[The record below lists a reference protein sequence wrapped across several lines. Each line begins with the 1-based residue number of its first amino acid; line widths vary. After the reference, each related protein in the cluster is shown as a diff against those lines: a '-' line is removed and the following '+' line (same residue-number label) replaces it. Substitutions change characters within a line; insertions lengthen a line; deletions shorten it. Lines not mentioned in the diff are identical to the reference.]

1 MKLIIS
7 RLTLELFKLIRS
19 VYEKEVF
26 YYVLG
31 ATIILG
37 RYLQEHQK
45 SSLYEAENFYFTS
58 DLLKEES
65 SVSFWKDGVNKLKI
79 NFSNSADKLRYTKS
93 DINAVVRLSEF
104 IDNREFVKKREINLT
119 LEGNKITNKE
129 IVFDNL
135 EKGAYKIEAITSS
148 PYVKKLEG
156 IFSIDSNNNNIKHL
170 VNDRA
175 DSTVLMLKISTIDY
189 EGNIK
194 IKFPDGLYPDNNEDA
209 FKDVDIDN
217 SKEVIVKFKHH
228 SSYTYK
234 FYKKDPKKIFKEDD
248 FEVGGV

>member
-1 MKLIIS
+1 MKKKFFIMLVIII
-7 RLTLELFKLIRS
+7 LVVI
-19 VYEKEVF
+19 
-26 YYVLG
+26 LG

-65 SVSFWKDGVNKLKI
+65 AVSFWKDGVNKLKI

-104 IDNREFVKKREINLT
+104 IDNRKFVKKREINLI

-135 EKGAYKIEAITSS
+135 EKGIYKIEAITSS

-156 IFSIDSNNNNIKHL
+156 MFAIDSNNNTIKHL

-194 IKFPDGLYPDNNEDA
+194 IKIPDGLYPDNNEDA

>member
-1 MKLIIS
+1 MKKKFFIMLVIII
-7 RLTLELFKLIRS
+7 LVVI
-19 VYEKEVF
+19 
-26 YYVLG
+26 LG

-65 SVSFWKDGVNKLKI
+65 DVSFWKDGVTKLKI

-104 IDNREFVKKREINLT
+104 IDNREFVKKREINLI
-119 LEGNKITNKE
+119 LEGNKITN
-129 IVFDNL
+129 
-135 EKGAYKIEAITSS
+135 
-148 PYVKKLEG
+148 
-156 IFSIDSNNNNIKHL
+156 KHL

>member
-1 MKLIIS
+1 M
-7 RLTLELFKLIRS
+7 
-19 VYEKEVF
+19 
-26 YYVLG
+26 
-31 ATIILG
+31 
-37 RYLQEHQK
+37 
-45 SSLYEAENFYFTS
+45 
-58 DLLKEES
+58 
-65 SVSFWKDGVNKLKI
+65 
-79 NFSNSADKLRYTKS
+79 
-93 DINAVVRLSEF
+93 
-104 IDNREFVKKREINLT
+104 
-119 LEGNKITNKE
+119 
-129 IVFDNL
+129 
-135 EKGAYKIEAITSS
+135 EKGIYKIEAITSS

-156 IFSIDSNNNNIKHL
+156 MFAIDSNNNTIKHL

>member
-1 MKLIIS
+1 MKKKFFIMLVIII
-7 RLTLELFKLIRS
+7 LVVI
-19 VYEKEVF
+19 
-26 YYVLG
+26 LG

-65 SVSFWKDGVNKLKI
+65 AVSFWKDGVNKLKI

-104 IDNREFVKKREINLT
+104 IDNRKFVKKREINLI

-135 EKGAYKIEAITSS
+135 EKGIYKIEAITSS

-156 IFSIDSNNNNIKHL
+156 MFAIDSNNNTIKHL

>member
-1 MKLIIS
+1 MKKKFFII
-7 RLTLELFKLIRS
+7 LVIIILVVI
-19 VYEKEVF
+19 
-26 YYVLG
+26 LG

-65 SVSFWKDGVNKLKI
+65 AVSFWKDGVNKLKI

-104 IDNREFVKKREINLT
+104 IDNRKFVKKREINLT

-156 IFSIDSNNNNIKHL
+156 MFAIDSNNNTIKHL

>member
-1 MKLIIS
+1 MKKKFFIMLVIII
-7 RLTLELFKLIRS
+7 LVVI
-19 VYEKEVF
+19 
-26 YYVLG
+26 LG

-65 SVSFWKDGVNKLKI
+65 EVSFWKDGVNKLKI

-119 LEGNKITNKE
+119 LEGDKITNKE
-129 IVFDNL
+129 IVLDNL
-135 EKGAYKIEAITSS
+135 EKGVYKIEAITSS

-156 IFSIDSNNNNIKHL
+156 IFSIDSNNNTIKHL

-234 FYKKDPKKIFKEDD
+234 FYKKDPKKIFKADD

>member
-1 MKLIIS
+1 MKKKFFIMLVIII
-7 RLTLELFKLIRS
+7 LVVI
-19 VYEKEVF
+19 
-26 YYVLG
+26 LG

-65 SVSFWKDGVNKLKI
+65 AVSFWKDGVTKLKI

-104 IDNREFVKKREINLT
+104 IDNREFVKKREINLI

-135 EKGAYKIEAITSS
+135 EKGIYKIEAITSS

-156 IFSIDSNNNNIKHL
+156 MFAIDSNNNTIKHL

>member
-1 MKLIIS
+1 MKKKFFIMLVIII
-7 RLTLELFKLIRS
+7 LVVI
-19 VYEKEVF
+19 
-26 YYVLG
+26 LG

-65 SVSFWKDGVNKLKI
+65 DVSFWKDGVNKLKI

-104 IDNREFVKKREINLT
+104 IDNREFVKKREINLI

-135 EKGAYKIEAITSS
+135 EKGIYKIEAITSS

-156 IFSIDSNNNNIKHL
+156 MFAIDSNNNTIKHL

-189 EGNIK
+189 EGNLK

-209 FKDVDIDN
+209 FKYVDIDN

-248 FEVGGV
+248 FEVGGVWWRVDLSG

>member
-1 MKLIIS
+1 MKKKFSIMFVIII
-7 RLTLELFKLIRS
+7 L
-19 VYEKEVF
+19 VV
-26 YYVLG
+26 VLG

-65 SVSFWKDGVNKLKI
+65 EVSFWKDGVTKLKI

-156 IFSIDSNNNNIKHL
+156 IFSIDSNNNTIKHL
-170 VNDRA
+170 VNDMA

>member
-1 MKLIIS
+1 MKKKFFIMLVIII
-7 RLTLELFKLIRS
+7 LVVI
-19 VYEKEVF
+19 
-26 YYVLG
+26 LG

-65 SVSFWKDGVNKLKI
+65 DVSFWKDGVNKLKI

-104 IDNREFVKKREINLT
+104 IDNREFVKKREINLI

-135 EKGAYKIEAITSS
+135 EKGIYKIEAITSS

-156 IFSIDSNNNNIKHL
+156 MFAIDSNNNTIKHL

-248 FEVGGV
+248 FEVGGVWWRVDLSG

>member
-1 MKLIIS
+1 MKKKFFIMLVIII
-7 RLTLELFKLIRS
+7 LVVI
-19 VYEKEVF
+19 
-26 YYVLG
+26 LG

>member
-1 MKLIIS
+1 MLVIII
-7 RLTLELFKLIRS
+7 LVVI
-19 VYEKEVF
+19 
-26 YYVLG
+26 LG

-65 SVSFWKDGVNKLKI
+65 DVSFWKDGVNKLKI

-135 EKGAYKIEAITSS
+135 EKGNYKIEAITSS

-156 IFSIDSNNNNIKHL
+156 IFSIDSNNNTIKHL

-175 DSTVLMLKISTIDY
+175 DSTVLMLKSVFFEING
-189 EGNIK
+189 E
-194 IKFPDGLYPDNNEDA
+194 KFSYSVAQKPNASEIFA

>member
-1 MKLIIS
+1 MKKKFFIMLVIII
-7 RLTLELFKLIRS
+7 LVVI
-19 VYEKEVF
+19 
-26 YYVLG
+26 LG

-65 SVSFWKDGVNKLKI
+65 AVSFWKDGVNKLKI

-104 IDNREFVKKREINLT
+104 IDNREFVKKREINLI

-135 EKGAYKIEAITSS
+135 EKGIYKIEAITSS

-156 IFSIDSNNNNIKHL
+156 MFAIDSNNNTIKHL

>member
-1 MKLIIS
+1 MKKKFFIMLVIII
-7 RLTLELFKLIRS
+7 LVVI
-19 VYEKEVF
+19 
-26 YYVLG
+26 LG

-148 PYVKKLEG
+148 PYFKKLEG

>member
-1 MKLIIS
+1 MKKKFFIMLVIII
-7 RLTLELFKLIRS
+7 LVVI
-19 VYEKEVF
+19 
-26 YYVLG
+26 LG

-65 SVSFWKDGVNKLKI
+65 DVSFWKDGVTKLKI

-135 EKGAYKIEAITSS
+135 EKGIYKIEAITSS

-156 IFSIDSNNNNIKHL
+156 MFAIDSNNNTIKHL

-234 FYKKDPKKIFKEDD
+234 FYKKNPKKIFKEDD
-248 FEVGGV
+248 FEVGGA

>member
-1 MKLIIS
+1 MKKKFLIMFVIII
-7 RLTLELFKLIRS
+7 L
-19 VYEKEVF
+19 VV
-26 YYVLG
+26 VLG

-65 SVSFWKDGVNKLKI
+65 EILFWKDGVTELKI

-104 IDNREFVKKREINLT
+104 IDDREFVKKREINLT

-135 EKGAYKIEAITSS
+135 EKGVYKIEAITSS

-156 IFSIDSNNNNIKHL
+156 IFSITTNINTIKHF
-170 VNDRA
+170 VTDKV
-175 DSTVLMLKISTIDY
+175 DSTVLSLKIRTTDY
-189 EGNIK
+189 EGNVK
-194 IKFPDGLYPDNNEDA
+194 IKFPDGVYPDNNEDA

-217 SKEVIVKFKHH
+217 SKEVILKFKHH

-234 FYKKDPKKIFKEDD
+234 FYKKDPKKIFKDSD

>member
-1 MKLIIS
+1 MFVIII
-7 RLTLELFKLIRS
+7 L
-19 VYEKEVF
+19 VV
-26 YYVLG
+26 VLG
-31 ATIILG
+31 VTIILG

-65 SVSFWKDGVNKLKI
+65 AVSFWKDGVNKLKI

-119 LEGNKITNKE
+119 LEGDKITNKE

-135 EKGAYKIEAITSS
+135 EKGLYKIEAITSS

-156 IFSIDSNNNNIKHL
+156 IFSIDSNNNTIQHL

>member
-1 MKLIIS
+1 MLFIII
-7 RLTLELFKLIRS
+7 LVVI
-19 VYEKEVF
+19 
-26 YYVLG
+26 LG

-65 SVSFWKDGVNKLKI
+65 EVSFWKDGVNKLKI

-119 LEGNKITNKE
+119 LEGNKITNKD

-135 EKGAYKIEAITSS
+135 EKGIYKIEAITAS

-156 IFSIDSNNNNIKHL
+156 IFAIDSNNNTIKHL

>member
-1 MKLIIS
+1 MKKKFFIMLIIII
-7 RLTLELFKLIRS
+7 LVVI
-19 VYEKEVF
+19 
-26 YYVLG
+26 LG

-58 DLLKEES
+58 DLLKEKSE
-65 SVSFWKDGVNKLKI
+65 VSFWKDGVNKLKI

-119 LEGNKITNKE
+119 LEGDKITNKE

-135 EKGAYKIEAITSS
+135 EKGVYKIEAITSS

-156 IFSIDSNNNNIKHL
+156 MFAIDSNNNTIKHL

>member
-1 MKLIIS
+1 MKKKFFIMLVIII
-7 RLTLELFKLIRS
+7 LAVI
-19 VYEKEVF
+19 
-26 YYVLG
+26 LG

-65 SVSFWKDGVNKLKI
+65 EVSFWKDGVNKLKI

-156 IFSIDSNNNNIKHL
+156 IFSIDLNNNTIKHL

-234 FYKKDPKKIFKEDD
+234 FYKKYPKKIFKEDD